1 MSWQYLAEN
10 WICLPQHP
18 IGIIH
23 FLGGAFVGA
32 APQLAYSKLLESLV
46 AERFAV
52 IATPFI
58 NTFDHGAIA
67 ETALNQ
73 FEDCLEFLYAQNRLK
88 IGLPIYGLGHSMG
101 CKLHLLICSL
111 FEVERAGNIFMAFN
125 NFALD
130 QAIPFAPLLKQNF
143 SVEFTPSPQK
153 TFQLIQ
159 HYYQAPRNLSIQF
172 QNDDI
177 DQTAQLVQVL
187 ETLLNIRTIY
197 QKLRGNHLTPLGQ
210 DIRWQSQDSFS
221 PLDAVGQWVK
231 QSVYQDLSV
240 LEQTIIQWL
249 NPLNALKTGK
259 F

>member
-1 MSWQYLAEN
+1 MTWQYLVAN
-10 WICLPQHP
+10 WICLPRHP

-32 APQLAYSKLLESLV
+32 APQLAYGKLLEALV
-46 AERFAV
+46 DKGFAV

-73 FEDCLEFLYAQNRLK
+73 FEDCVESLYEQRRLK

-111 FEVERAGNIFMAFN
+111 FEVQRAGNIFLAFN
-125 NFALD
+125 NFAVD
-130 QAIPFAPLLKQNF
+130 QAIPFAPLLQQNF

-159 HYYQAPRNLSIQF
+159 RYYQAPRNLSIQF
-172 QNDDI
+172 QNDDL
-177 DQTAQLVQVL
+177 DQTRQLVQVL
-187 ETLLNIRTIY
+187 ESVLPSRITY

-210 DIRWQSQDSFS
+210 DIRWQNQDSFS
-221 PLDAVGQWVK
+221 PLDAVGQWMK
-231 QSVYQDLSV
+231 QSIYQDLSV
-240 LEQTIIQWL
+240 LEQTIIHWL
-249 NPLNALKTGK
+249 NPLSALPKGR